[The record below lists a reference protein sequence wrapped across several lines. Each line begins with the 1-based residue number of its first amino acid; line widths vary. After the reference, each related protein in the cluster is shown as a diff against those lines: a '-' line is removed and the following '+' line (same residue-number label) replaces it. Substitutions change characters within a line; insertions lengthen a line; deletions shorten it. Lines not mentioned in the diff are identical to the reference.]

1 MKHTLL
7 ALFLLLTSCTVYT
20 EKQSEALS
28 SNVYATSDSLNA
40 ARVDLAYYYSQETIR
55 LVKPPKNRIDIQ
67 PVYETQQAQ
76 KSQSPVPASTI
87 TTTNTRVVMVP
98 EQYKNDKVVVVN
110 STEYQEL
117 LKNKKIADQLKKDNQ
132 NVLEAKIA
140 TEKELEKQAEMTSKM
155 VKDLNILQKKV
166 VEKDLVILRLW
177 VAIVGLLAAIGG
189 YIYLRVSK
197 LLPF

>member
-1 MKHTLL
+1 MKHKLL
-7 ALFLLLTSCTVYT
+7 ALTLLFTSCTVYT

-28 SNVYATSDSLNA
+28 RNVYATNDSLNT

-55 LVKPPKNRIDIQ
+55 LVKPPKRRIDIQ
-67 PVYETQQAQ
+67 PVYETQTQ
-76 KSQSPVPASTI
+76 KSQTPVPASTI
-87 TTTNTRVVMVP
+87 ATNTRVVMVP

-110 STEYQEL
+110 SVEYQEL

-155 VKDLNILQKKV
+155 IKDLNELQKKV
-166 VEKDLVILRLW
+166 IKKDLVILRLW
-177 VAIVGLLAAIGG
+177 VAIAILLAIIGG